1 MSQLV
6 QTEPVIKTKLLKQN
20 TIQLPGKFV
29 TSLTAQLNSDSLDK
43 CFVQFGL
50 TICSKAHNLKKSS
63 FFLTFIEHHLMLPA
77 LISVLNLENNQLIL
91 YSGKLN
97 TEFKR

>member
-6 QTEPVIKTKLLKQN
+6 QTEPVIKTELVKRN
-20 TIQLPGKFV
+20 TIQLPGKFG

-50 TICSKAHNLKKSS
+50 TTCSKAHNFKKSI
-63 FFLTFIEHHLMLPA
+63 FFLTFI
-77 LISVLNLENNQLIL
+77 
-91 YSGKLN
+91 
-97 TEFKR
+97 